1 MTSDIAEMKCPLCS
15 KPLATDEYG
24 KAISELKQKL
34 QENFDEQNFEQKE
47 EYDLRIEEL
56 EKNHKRALEDNHLL
70 HEHQLKQLQNEL
82 EKSYK
87 TQADIIQ
94 KNYDHILKQN
104 EKQFID
110 LEKQLKNNH
119 KKEISEKSKQIQLL
133 QKEQKNYKKMAID
146 EARETFAS
154 KERSLEQN
162 LQQKDIQIQ
171 RFANE
176 IETLKK
182 QIQASQSELKGEA
195 GELDLYAALTEAFPT
210 DHFRRQTR
218 GISSGDLVQQIRT
231 ANSTLDV
238 PIVYDNKSA
247 NQVSKKDIEKAQ
259 KYQKIHGTNYV
270 LIVSA
275 NLPKNAAPNGMYGSK
290 DGIILVHP
298 SLVVEVAKQ
307 IRTAIMEI
315 ARLSKSKQDRNGK
328 ESKLY
333 EYVISQEFSLLLEK
347 IARTNEK
354 LFLLQSKEEKD
365 HQVLWNTR
373 KDLVDFL
380 VKSYN
385 DVSSGIESIIG
396 TGLTELVQE
405 AEI

>member
-56 EKNHKRALEDNHLL
+56 EKNHKRALEDKHLL
-70 HEHQLKQLQNEL
+70 HEQQLKQLQNEL

-307 IRTAIMEI
+307 IRTAILEI

>member
-70 HEHQLKQLQNEL
+70 HEQQLKQLQNEL

-307 IRTAIMEI
+307 IRTAILEI

>member
-70 HEHQLKQLQNEL
+70 HEQQLKQLQNEL